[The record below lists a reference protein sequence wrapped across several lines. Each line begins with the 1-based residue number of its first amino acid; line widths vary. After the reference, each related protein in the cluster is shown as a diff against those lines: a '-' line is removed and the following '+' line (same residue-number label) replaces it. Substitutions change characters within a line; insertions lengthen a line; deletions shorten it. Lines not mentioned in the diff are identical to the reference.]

1 MALSPKHII
10 KNKPADFTDAEWEE
24 YQRRNPAPT
33 PQGDSFDPTSS
44 PITLDGSL
52 TGPQS
57 LSERAGV
64 ERDALFNVTAG
75 GEAAARAFTD
85 QRNREMIG
93 HEQGDERG
101 GMGEPTNAQEDL
113 AKYRKWQQQ
122 QEAARLEQELKDNGL
137 PQRAVPSPRSIDGT
151 PTTQGERFT
160 STKDATGYQTRPM
173 GPDGTTLKQSP
184 KDIDM
189 AARGF
194 YPVYDPQGNV
204 SYQRGTGATSV
215 GDDSGL
221 PRGAPGRAGLRPDL
235 TGGGGT
241 LVPPGIA
248 LRPGMRMA
256 SGKYENVTQ
265 PGPLGDQV
273 VLAPTAQ
280 FRAQVAARDEERQ
293 IGRQAQASGQTRAQI
308 RGLDAVGRR
317 EAVADA
323 KDADLA
329 TRTQRYKDQMMLAGR
344 NPQKN
349 LVNAVGMLTPGMR
362 DVVLA
367 NLTTGGGQYA
377 VDGATPNDVQ
387 ALNAQ
392 AAMRLANNRQFNGQ
406 DADPQLLTPMQQQ
419 AMGAAALRARDDLI
433 LRGGGALNAP
443 ISPDLRDIVMADLMA
458 QFPTHAAAV
467 MRGVRVR
474 PPASQTHAVG
484 GRGTGVPG
492 ADASDAG
499 ANGGAF

>member
-1 MALSPKHII
+1 MARTPNHILTT
-10 KNKPADFTDAEWEE
+10 KPAGWTDETWAE
-24 YQRRNPAPT
+24 YQREHPAPT
-33 PQGDSFDPTSS
+33 PQGDSFDPTSG

-57 LSERAGV
+57 ASQRAGV
-64 ERDALFNVTAG
+64 KRDALFNVTAG
-75 GEAAARAFTD
+75 GEEAARAFTD

-101 GMGEPTNAQEDL
+101 GMGPPTDALTDL
-113 AKYRKWQQQ
+113 KNKQRWDKQ

-160 STKDATGYQTRPM
+160 STKDATGYQTRPAR
-173 GPDGTTLKQSP
+173 PDGTLTQSP

-204 SYQRGTGATSV
+204 SYQRGTGSASV
-215 GDDSGL
+215 GDESGL

-235 TGGGGT
+235 TMPNGGQ
-241 LVPPGIA
+241 PGI
-248 LRPGMRMA
+248 PGQPQKA
-256 SGKYENVTQ
+256 AKYYEDTR

-273 VLAPTAQ
+273 VLRPTSE
-280 FRAQVAARDEERQ
+280 FRAEVAARDEERQ

-329 TRTQRYKDQMMLAGR
+329 ARTLRYQNQMMLAGR

-362 DVVLA
+362 DVVMA
-367 NLTTGGGQYA
+367 NLATGGGQYA

-406 DADPQLLTPMQQQ
+406 DADPQLLTPVQQQ
-419 AMGAAALRARDDLI
+419 AMGAAALRARDALI
-433 LRGGGALNAP
+433 ERHGGRVGAP
-443 ISPDLRDIVMADLMA
+443 ISPELRDIVMADLMA
-458 QFPTHAAAV
+458 EFPSHAAAV
-467 MRGVRVR
+467 MRGVRVTQ
-474 PPASQTHAVG
+474 PAPQPHAVG

-499 ANGGAF
+499 ANGGTF

>member
-1 MALSPKHII
+1 MARTPTNHII
-10 KNKPADFTDAEWEE
+10 TTKPASWTDELWAE
-24 YQRRNPAPT
+24 YQRENPAPT

-44 PITLDGSL
+44 QIPLDGSL

-57 LSERAGV
+57 ASQRAGV

-101 GMGEPTNAQEDL
+101 GMGEPTNAQQDL
-113 AKYRKWQQQ
+113 EAKLRWDKQ

-137 PQRAVPSPRSIDGT
+137 PQRAVPSPRSVDGT

-160 STKDATGYQTRPM
+160 STKDAAGYQTRPM

-235 TGGGGT
+235 TMGNGGQPT
-241 LVPPGIA
+241 LPGQEPKA
-248 LRPGMRMA
+248 P
-256 SGKYENVTQ
+256 KYYEDSR

-273 VLAPTAQ
+273 VLRPTPE
-280 FRAQVAARDEERQ
+280 FRAEVAARDEERQ

-317 EAVADA
+317 EAVADR
-323 KDADLA
+323 KSADLA
-329 TRTQRYKDQMMLAGR
+329 ARTRSYQAQMMLAGR

-433 LRGGGALNAP
+433 LRGGGTLNAP
-443 ISPDLRDIVMADLMA
+443 ISSDLRDIVMADLMA

-467 MRGVRVR
+467 MRGVRVS

>member
-1 MALSPKHII
+1 MASTPRHVLTS
-10 KNKPADFTDAEWEE
+10 KPANFTDEMWAE
-24 YQRRNPAPT
+24 YQRENPAPT

-64 ERDALFNVTAG
+64 ERDATFNVTAG
-75 GEAAARAFTD
+75 GEAAAQAFTE

-93 HEQGDERG
+93 HEQSMERG
-101 GMGEPTNAQEDL
+101 GMGPPTDALTDL
-113 AKYRKWQQQ
+113 KNKQRWDKQ
-122 QEAARLEQELKDNGL
+122 QEAARLEQELKDKGL
-137 PQRAVPSPRSIDGT
+137 PQRAVPSPRSIDGRR
-151 PTTQGERFT
+151 TTQGESFT
-160 STKDATGYQTRPM
+160 SAKESEAYTIRPV
-173 GPDGTTLKQSP
+173 GPDGKLRPSP

-189 AARGF
+189 AARGY
-194 YPVYDPQGNV
+194 YPVDDAQGNP
-204 SYQRGTGATSV
+204 SYQLGTGATSV
-215 GDDSGL
+215 GDDHGL

-235 TGGGGT
+235 TMPNGGQ
-241 LVPPGIA
+241 PG
-248 LRPGMRMA
+248 LPGQPQKPA
-256 SGKYENVTQ
+256 AFYEDTR

-273 VLAPTAQ
+273 VLRPTPQALAAQ
-280 FRAQVAARDEERQ
+280 AAYQEERQ

-329 TRTQRYKDQMMLAGR
+329 ARTLRYKNQMMLAGR

-367 NLTTGGGQYA
+367 NLATGGGPNA

-387 ALNAQ
+387 AFNAQ
-392 AAMRLANNRQFNGQ
+392 AALRLANNRQFNGQ
-406 DADPQLLTPMQQQ
+406 DADPQLLTPIQQQ
-419 AMGAAALRARDDLI
+419 AMGAAALRARDALI
-433 LRGGGALNAP
+433 ERHGGRVGAP
-443 ISPDLRDIVMADLMA
+443 ISPELRDIVMADLMA
-458 QFPTHAAAV
+458 EFPSHAGAV
-467 MRGVRVR
+467 MRGVRVTPR
-474 PPASQTHAVG
+474 APQPHAVG
-484 GRGTGVPG
+484 GRGPDVPG

-499 ANGGAF
+499 ANGGVF

>member
-64 ERDALFNVTAG
+64 ERDAIFNVTAG
-75 GEAAARAFTD
+75 GETAARAFTD

-101 GMGEPTNAQEDL
+101 GMGAPTNAQQDL
-113 AKYRKWQQQ
+113 EAKLRWDKQ
-122 QEAARLEQELKDNGL
+122 QEAARLEQELKDNGM

-160 STKDATGYQTRPM
+160 STKDAAGYQTRPT
-173 GPDGTTLKQSP
+173 GPDGKLQPSP
-184 KDIDM
+184 KDMDM

-235 TGGGGT
+235 TMPNGGQPT
-241 LVPPGIA
+241 LPGQGPKA
-248 LRPGMRMA
+248 P
-256 SGKYENVTQ
+256 KYYEDSR

-273 VLAPTAQ
+273 VLRPTPE
-280 FRAQVAARDEERQ
+280 FRAEVAARDEERQ

-308 RGLDAVGRR
+308 RGLDAAGRR

-377 VDGATPNDVQ
+377 VDGATPNDIL

-392 AAMRLANNRQFNGQ
+392 AALKLANNRQFNGQ

-433 LRGGGALNAP
+433 LRGGGTLNAP

-467 MRGVRVR
+467 MRGVRVG

>member
-64 ERDALFNVTAG
+64 ERDATFNVTAG
-75 GEAAARAFTD
+75 GETAARAFTD

-101 GMGEPTNAQEDL
+101 GMGPPTNAQQDL
-113 AKYRKWQQQ
+113 EAKLKWDKQ
-122 QEAARLEQELKDNGL
+122 QEAARLERELKDNGL

-151 PTTQGERFT
+151 ATTQGERFT
-160 STKDATGYQTRPM
+160 STKDAAGYQTRPT
-173 GPDGTTLKQSP
+173 GPDGKLQPSP
-184 KDIDM
+184 KDMDM

-235 TGGGGT
+235 TMPNGGQ
-241 LVPPGIA
+241 PQKA
-248 LRPGMRMA
+248 A
-256 SGKYENVTQ
+256 KYKEDTVA
-265 PGPLGDQV
+265 GPLGDQV
-273 VLAPTAQ
+273 VLRPTPE
-280 FRAQVAARDEERQ
+280 FRAEVAARDEERQ

-323 KDADLA
+323 RDADLA

-367 NLTTGGGQYA
+367 HLTTGGGQYA

-406 DADPQLLTPMQQQ
+406 DADPQLLTPVQQQ
-419 AMGAAALRARDDLI
+419 AMGAAALRARDALI
-433 LRGGGALNAP
+433 ERHGGQVGFP
-443 ISPDLRDIVMADLMA
+443 ISPELRDIVMADLMA
-458 QFPTHAAAV
+458 EFPSHAAAV
-467 MRGVRVR
+467 MRGVRVTL
-474 PPASQTHAVG
+474 PAQQPHAVG
-484 GRGTGVPG
+484 GRGTGAPG